1 MVEIVDKKKNRE
13 NFINKIW
20 ESLILNE
27 IELEEN
33 GYVAKNSKYLV
44 DLENNVK
51 VYRNSNESKLDW
63 SKVEKKNK
71 ILAMDNEMVRTKTG
85 LELSRITII
94 NFEGEVLYDQLVK
107 PENEILDYNTKFSG
121 MTYEL
126 LKDVTKNLK

>member
-13 NFINKIW
+13 HFINKIW